1 MSKRGTAVHRRVHPH
16 LPVEGDPGCCTV
28 CGLPTGVKNQLHLD
42 ELPAVDPDIT
52 AAEARRVGE
61 KD

>member
-1 MSKRGTAVHRRVHPH
+1 MSRRGTAVHRRAHPH
-16 LPVEGDPGCCTV
+16 VPTEGDPGCCT
-28 CGLPTGVKNQLHLD
+28 CGLPLAVRNQLHLD

-52 AAEARRVGE
+52 AAEARRLGD